1 MFLLTFESDDM
12 KYKFFLFSAFAL
24 LATISANAS
33 DDPINGENDVKR
45 SDVAGG
51 VFHNESKK
59 PLGKVSVTVY
69 SATKKEK
76 VVITD
81 VNGNYSFNDLNPGS
95 YKFVF
100 EKDGYRK
107 VVKTK
112 TINKADE
119 ASLLNIKMEQH
130 STFDFMPGP
139 SHFFDFE

>member
-1 MFLLTFESDDM
+1 M
-12 KYKFFLFSAFAL
+12 KYKFFLFAAFAL
-24 LATISANAS
+24 LFTVSASAA
-33 DDPINGENDVKR
+33 DDPINGGENDVKR
-45 SDVAGG
+45 SDVVGG

-76 VVITD
+76 VVVTD
-81 VNGNYSFNDLNPGS
+81 NNGNYSFNDLNPGS

-112 TINKADE
+112 TINKINA
-119 ASLLNIKMEQH
+119 ASMLNIQMEQH

>member
-1 MFLLTFESDDM
+1 M
-12 KYKFFLFSAFAL
+12 KYKSFLFIAFAL
-24 LATISANAS
+24 LAAVTASAA
-33 DDPINGENDVKR
+33 DDPINGGENDVKR
-45 SDVAGG
+45 NDVVGG

-76 VVITD
+76 VVVVTD
-81 VNGNYSFNDLNPGS
+81 NNGNYSFNDLNPGS

-112 TINKADE
+112 TINKINA
-119 ASLLNIKMEQH
+119 ASMLNIQMEQH

>member
-1 MFLLTFESDDM
+1 M
-12 KYKFFLFSAFAL
+12 KYKSFFFIAFAL
-24 LATISANAS
+24 LAAVTASAA
-33 DDPINGENDVKR
+33 DDPINGGENDVKR
-45 SDVAGG
+45 NDVVGG

-76 VVITD
+76 VVVVTD
-81 VNGNYSFNDLNPGS
+81 NNGNYSFNDLNPGS

-112 TINKADE
+112 TINKINA
-119 ASLLNIKMEQH
+119 ASMLNIQMEQH

>member
-1 MFLLTFESDDM
+1 M
-12 KYKFFLFSAFAL
+12 KYKSFLFIAFAL
-24 LATISANAS
+24 LAAVTASAA
-33 DDPINGENDVKR
+33 DDPINGGENDVKR
-45 SDVAGG
+45 NDVVGG

-76 VVITD
+76 VVVVTD
-81 VNGNYSFNDLNPGS
+81 NNGNYSFNDLNPGS

-100 EKDGYRK
+100 EKDGYKK

-112 TINKADE
+112 TINKINA
-119 ASLLNIKMEQH
+119 ASMLNIQMEQH

>member
-1 MFLLTFESDDM
+1 M

-112 TINKADE
+112 TINKADA
-119 ASLLNIKMEQH
+119 ASMLNIKMEQH

>member
-1 MFLLTFESDDM
+1 M
-12 KYKFFLFSAFAL
+12 KYKSFLFIAFAL
-24 LATISANAS
+24 LAAVTAGAA
-33 DDPINGENDVKR
+33 DDPINGGENDVKR
-45 SDVAGG
+45 NDVVGG

-76 VVITD
+76 VVVVTD
-81 VNGNYSFNDLNPGS
+81 NNGNYSFNDLNPGS

-112 TINKADE
+112 TINKINA
-119 ASLLNIKMEQH
+119 ASMLNIQMEQH